1 MDKLHKYAQ
10 NSIDAKIYKVKD
22 GEHNDTWLRDI
33 DNYYNEISSFIN
45 RALKK
50 KIKKGRM
57 YNN

>member
-45 RALKK
+45 RALRKK
-50 KIKKGRM
+50 TKTGRM
-57 YNN
+57 